1 MKPRSKLVWKLTAVA
16 AAILIAAI
24 VLSGYV
30 HALVPVLLGILALR
44 FMFGL
49 LLEKPIGDLIAGTRR
64 IADHHLDFRFDRRHK
79 DEIGELQDSFNS
91 MTATIQASQDELR
104 DAKEYLEGIIENS
117 ADVIIAVNSEGLIE
131 MFNRGGEEVLGY
143 ERSSVIGR
151 PIESLYLDPRDRRT
165 VVQRLEETGNVKN
178 FATRL
183 LAKDG
188 RVRNVLLTLSHLRDS
203 EGNPIGTIG
212 ISKDVTQE
220 KKLQDELRDAKEY
233 LEGIIENSA
242 DMIITT
248 NNDGLIKTFNSGG
261 EELLGYRRAEVIG
274 RPIESLYCRP
284 SERRAVAAMLE
295 ETGNVKNFATRL
307 VAKDG
312 RVRNVLVTLSQLR
325 DGQGRPIGTIGISK
339 DVTQEKKLQDELRDA
354 KEYLEGMVENSADI
368 IITVNKEGL
377 IETFNSGGEE
387 ALGYGR
393 AEVIGKPIESLFVDP
408 RERHTAAEILD
419 RTGNVTN
426 YETRL
431 LTKDGQVQEVLLTLS
446 RLRDAEGR
454 PIGTIGISK
463 NITEQKRLQR
473 ELIQSQKFAAIGQ
486 ATTGIQHAIK
496 NMLNALTGGA
506 YLIRVG
512 IDKDNRQ
519 QVSEGREMVQE
530 GIERISNL
538 SRNMLNFAREW
549 KPDLQ
554 DVDLNDLI
562 ISIGELN
569 RPTAADRGVA
579 IRYEVSEGLPP
590 VICDPKLIHMA
601 ATDLVV
607 NAIDACT
614 AKHYPDGEEPEIL
627 LSSSLSDSTDHL
639 VIEVRDN
646 GCGMTDN
653 VRQNIFNPF
662 FSTKKTLGTG
672 LGLAVTARIIR
683 LHEGEIRVE
692 SAPDRGTT
700 FRIDIPREGPKHT

>member
-1 MKPRSKLVWKLTAVA
+1 VKPRSKLVWKLTAVA
-16 AAILIAAI
+16 AAILTVAI
-24 VLSGYV
+24 VLSRYV
-30 HALVPVLLGILALR
+30 PILVPVLLGIFALR

-49 LLEKPIGDLIAGTRR
+49 LLDKPIGELLAGTRR
-64 IADHHLDFRFDRRHK
+64 IADHHLDFRFDHTHK

-117 ADVIIAVNSEGLIE
+117 ADIIITVNAEGLIE

-143 ERSSVIGR
+143 DRGKVIGR
-151 PIESLYLDPRDRRT
+151 PIESLYFDPRDRHAA
-165 VVQRLEETGNVKN
+165 VERLEETGNVKN
-178 FATRL
+178 YATRL

-188 RVRNVLLTLSHLRDS
+188 QVRNVLLTLSHLRNS
-203 EGNPIGTIG
+203 QGNPIGTIG

-220 KKLQDELRDAKEY
+220 KKLQDKLRDAKEY

-248 NNDGLIKTFNSGG
+248 NNAGLIETFNSGG
-261 EELLGYRRAEVIG
+261 EELLGYRRTEVIG
-274 RPIESLYCRP
+274 RPIESIYCRP
-284 SERRAVAAMLE
+284 AERRAAAALLE

-312 RVRNVLVTLSQLR
+312 RVRTVLVTLSRLR
-325 DGQGRPIGTIGISK
+325 DGQGKPIGTIGISK

-354 KEYLEGMVENSADI
+354 KEYLEGMVENSTDI
-368 IITVNKEGL
+368 IITVNKHGL

-387 ALGYGR
+387 ALGYRR
-393 AEVIGKPIESLFVDP
+393 AEVIGRPIESLFVDP
-408 RERHTAAEILD
+408 RERHAAAEILE

-426 YETRL
+426 YETAL
-431 LTKDGQVQEVLLTLS
+431 LTKDGQVQDVLLTLS
-446 RLRDAEGR
+446 RLRDSEGR

-463 NITEQKRLQR
+463 NITEEKRLQR

-496 NMLNALTGGA
+496 NMLNALKGGS
-506 YLIRVG
+506 YLIRVCME
-512 IDKDNRQ
+512 KDNRG
-519 QVSEGREMVQE
+519 QVAEGREMVEE
-530 GIERISNL
+530 GIDRISSL
-538 SRNMLNFAREW
+538 SHNMLNFAREW

-554 DVDLNDLI
+554 NVDLNDLVV
-562 ISIGELN
+562 STCELN
-569 RPTAADRGVA
+569 RPTAADRGVS
-579 IRYEVSEGLPP
+579 IRHEVSDGLPQ

-601 ATDLVV
+601 TTDLVV
-607 NAIDACT
+607 NAIDACA
-614 AKHYPDGEEPEIL
+614 AKHYRDGEEPEIL
-627 LSSSLSDSTDHL
+627 MSSSLDEGGHHL

-646 GCGMTDN
+646 GCGMTDS
-653 VRQNIFNPF
+653 VRENIFNPF

-692 SAPDRGTT
+692 SEPDRGTT
-700 FRIDIPREGPKHT
+700 FRIHIPREGPKHT